1 MIKYES
7 LLEYKKQ
14 KRQLVVYS
22 SIWLKK
28 LDVNWIAK
36 MTAIFLEFLEHFES
50 ITWINISPLHKKIFL
65 PVTRNFKSKCFKMS
79 LINRSTTFDPQ
90 TKNREVATQIYFLY

>member
-14 KRQLVVYS
+14 KKQLVVYS

-36 MTAIFLEFLEHFES
+36 MTPIFLELQCQHNS
-50 ITWINISPLHKKIFL
+50 D
-65 PVTRNFKSKCFKMS
+65 SKVDICF
-79 LINRSTTFDPQ
+79 
-90 TKNREVATQIYFLY
+90 